1 MSDNAQ
7 APSGPDLE
15 RGAPLGDIPE
25 GGVLAGHVGDEP
37 ALLSRSG
44 ERVFAVAGA
53 CTHYGGPLAEGLVE
67 GGKVHCPWH
76 HACFDLK
83 TGEALAAPAFAPLQ
97 TWRVEIEGGVAF
109 VRELVLPRCSRLFRG
124 PRLRLRISELLLPS
138 VSIGPELGC
147 HFTLAAQSFDR
158 FVLCQLRMA
167 DLCLQ
172 IVRDGLHVR

>member
-1 MSDNAQ
+1 MRTPSRFVPARRRRLLRQGPYQ
-7 APSGPDLE
+7 ALGFLARGLGEPE
-15 RGAPLGDIPE
+15 RFLRG
-25 GGVLAGHVGDEP
+25 
-37 ALLSRSG
+37 
-44 ERVFAVAGA
+44 FA
-53 CTHYGGPLAEGLVE
+53 
-67 GGKVHCPWH
+67 
-76 HACFDLK
+76 
-83 TGEALAAPAFAPLQ
+83 
-97 TWRVEIEGGVAF
+97 RVAF